1 MGPADGIH
9 LGACS
14 SRRGDQTEGTKKGI
28 HSYLLGH
35 TRIPLFAKGLDCRLD
50 DSQRYIQPHTEEL
63 RPRLGLVESFVQQPS
78 EVYQEYTATIA
89 IQVQIDL

>member
-1 MGPADGIH
+1 M
-9 LGACS
+9 
-14 SRRGDQTEGTKKGI
+14 EGTKKGI

-35 TRIPLFAKGLDCRLD
+35 TRTPRFAKGLDCSLD

-78 EVYQEYTATIA
+78 EIYQECSATIA
-89 IQVQIDL
+89 SKSLIISNFIKVEPSDNLKRM